1 MDFLTS
7 ELSKFNEIRE
17 SLSEGKAI
25 ALKYLILGG
34 TRWPV
39 SCEEIITLTCGVLSM
54 RLNTGTI
61 DQFYRFQNFY
71 KDSLWSKIISSKQ
84 MYLTVIGSTSFFDS
98 T

>member
-1 MDFLTS
+1 MVRKKLDFLTS

-39 SCEEIITLTCGVLSM
+39 SCEEVIILTYGVLSVK
-54 RLNTGTI
+54 LNTGT
-61 DQFYRFQNFY
+61 DQFYRF
-71 KDSLWSKIISSKQ
+71 
-84 MYLTVIGSTSFFDS
+84 
-98 T
+98 

>member
-39 SCEEIITLTCGVLSM
+39 SCEEIITLTCGVLSV
-54 RLNTGTI
+54 RLNTGTTDFKI
-61 DQFYRFQNFY
+61 FTKIVYGIKLYR
-71 KDSLWSKIISSKQ
+71 LKQ
-84 MYLTVIGSTSFFDS
+84 MYLTVIGSTNFFYLN
-98 T
+98 